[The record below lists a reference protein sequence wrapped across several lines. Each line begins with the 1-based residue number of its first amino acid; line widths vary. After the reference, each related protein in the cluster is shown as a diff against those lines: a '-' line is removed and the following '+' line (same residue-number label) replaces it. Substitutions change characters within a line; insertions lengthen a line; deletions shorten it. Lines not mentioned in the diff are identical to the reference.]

1 MFIPHGASASSPKK
15 INITCV
21 LNLRALWRKYFTEAI
36 NFNPQSSNVNEESN
50 ETTAE
55 IPTQVPAQ
63 VPSQAVLQIHALHDK
78 HRNLNP
84 ELVNEKKNGEEMA
97 ENYAKV
103 KILQKIGWSFQNP
116 PMKEIHTIKKALTK
130 RQQESIYKHQQK
142 RVDELIQLLLNRGVS
157 PQQSEVS
164 LPTQMQ
170 MSVTK
175 EEFYL
180 DFAMLGQLIRDDPSY
195 ASIKL
200 PHENLGA
207 LSILTGND
215 KIPAFRSCTKNLA
228 FTQFQK
234 QAELGNAM
242 SLVNPVSKKF
252 ENHEHCIAAY
262 R

>member
-1 MFIPHGASASSPKK
+1 M
-15 INITCV
+15 N
-21 LNLRALWRKYFTEAI
+21 

-103 KILQKIGWSFQNP
+103 KILQKGGWSFQNP

-130 RQQESIYKHQQK
+130 RQQESTYKHQQK
-142 RVDELIQLLLNRGVS
+142 RVDELTQLLLNRGVS

-164 LPTQMQ
+164 LLTQLLKNDGSLYFSQ
-170 MSVTK
+170 KADFVKHLYQHYNGGFVTG
-175 EEFYL
+175 E
-180 DFAMLGQLIRDDPSY
+180 QL
-195 ASIKL
+195 
-200 PHENLGA
+200 
-207 LSILTGND
+207 
-215 KIPAFRSCTKNLA
+215 
-228 FTQFQK
+228 K
-234 QAELGNAM
+234 QTTL
-242 SLVNPVSKKF
+242 
-252 ENHEHCIAAY
+252 NH
-262 R
+262 